1 MSSKVP
7 IQSLSRQWHKITAML
22 WHLCPA
28 RNTCQAHLV
37 SRCLMLHTPFV
48 GGESCAV
55 PWLHRGSDGSKA
67 HLTWTVFCP
76 HCCCQLGT
84 GCWQSVYP
92 TTGTGGRASAVCLC
106 ANIGHGAGCQ
116 EAECH
121 PHCLVTTRH
130 CKWPITVFDTN
141 ISESIILSSTGIII
155 STDNISRNSSS
166 LLQPTPFCS
175 IPCANRGGRVKC
187 SLLLWPGCH
196 VHLPRALHCSISKP
210 FVSL

>member
-7 IQSLSRQWHKITAML
+7 IQCLCHQWHKITAML
-22 WHLCPA
+22 WRVCPA

-37 SRCLMLHTPFV
+37 SRCLMLHAPFA

-55 PWLHRGSDGSKA
+55 PWLHRGSDRSKA
-67 HLTWTVFCP
+67 HLTWTVLCP

-106 ANIGHGAGCQ
+106 ASIGHGAGCQ

-130 CKWPITVFDTN
+130 CKCPITVLDTN
-141 ISESIILSSTGIII
+141 IS
-155 STDNISRNSSS
+155 
-166 LLQPTPFCS
+166 
-175 IPCANRGGRVKC
+175 V
-187 SLLLWPGCH
+187 W
-196 VHLPRALHCSISKP
+196 VHRSQLIWNNHQHW
-210 FVSL
+210 